1 MAHNVVHT
9 DDVPLTEFGGTMGE
23 SNVKLRDI
31 GEVLAA
37 DTAAVKVWYIDSG
50 ESLPVSGNND
60 REEICYVLDG
70 YFSLTAGP
78 AEGATKSSSDPGRSC
93 RRRTPTRTATGTSAT
108 SAASS
113 SPSRRTRS
121 RAGTTPRRSSDRR
134 PRSESV
140 STLRYS

>member
-78 AEGATKSSSDPGRSC
+78 AEGGDEVEFGPGTFLSTTHADAHGYRNVGDKRGVVISFEANPQSSGNDPEEIERSTTK
-93 RRRTPTRTATGTSAT
+93 
-108 SAASS
+108 
-113 SPSRRTRS
+113 
-121 RAGTTPRRSSDRR
+121 
-134 PRSESV
+134 E
-140 STLRYS
+140 